1 MGGRPGQ
8 SGDIEEQLFEGFGED
23 RAIADGHRPK
33 RVAVIGPFKGNQLA
47 AFTALVAPPLPGHLQ
62 CHLDGAGAVVGEEE
76 PLQTGVGTEAVGELF
91 GGPVAEVGEDH
102 LLERM
107 GLAPNGGRDARFGVA
122 MEGDP
127 PTADGIDQRT
137 AVFEFQQ

>member
-1 MGGRPGQ
+1 M
-8 SGDIEEQLFEGFGED
+8 
-23 RAIADGHRPK
+23 
-33 RVAVIGPFKGNQLA
+33 
-47 AFTALVAPPLPGHLQ
+47 PGHLQ
-62 CHLDGAGAVVGEEE
+62 GDLDGAGAVVGEEE
-76 PLQTGVGTEAVGELF
+76 PLQTSLGTEAVGELF

-102 LLERM
+102 LLERV
-107 GLAPNGGRDARFGVA
+107 GLAPNGGRDAWFGVA